1 MPSIYSRIVTD
12 NLVFAVDAVD
22 PNSYTSGSYVWNDMS
37 LNRYTGSITGSLQ
50 YSDSNKGIYFDAN
63 SGSYCKFT
71 GITPVQ
77 VTSASL
83 SINIIF
89 KLPSDYQDGSNT
101 LFAHDFESV
110 PGGGGNSGWR
120 VDLYP
125 NGANSIAFTLSGL
138 GGYYNTNL
146 AILPNTIYNVT
157 FTVSGSTVKCYN
169 KDVLSYTYF
178 PIASYPIHSANTYVF
193 NRVFFGSTAPMKAT
207 IYAAR
212 VYTKALSEEEIRQ
225 NYIAHKSR
233 FE

>member
-1 MPSIYSRIVTD
+1 MPAIYSRIVTD

-50 YSDSNKGIYFDAN
+50 YTDSNKGIYFDAY
-63 SGSYCKFT
+63 SGSYCKFL
-71 GITPVQ
+71 GVTPVQ
-77 VTSASL
+77 IASASL
-83 SINIIF
+83 SVNIIF

-101 LFAHDFESV
+101 LLIHDYEYS
-110 PGGGGNSGWR
+110 GSGGNAGWR
-120 VDLYP
+120 IDLYP
-125 NGANSIAFTLSGL
+125 NGASFIGFTLSSV

-146 AILPNTIYNVT
+146 YIQPNTIYNIT

-169 KDVLSYTYF
+169 KDVLSYSYF
-178 PIASYPIHSANTYVF
+178 PIYAYPIHSANTYVF